1 MGLSCSVPYMS
12 TFYSNF
18 PILLYFCANLE
29 WIEGVAILVAVL
41 VVVFVTAFNDWRKER
56 QFRGLQKLVVGD
68 LCLIKYGDLIPADRI
83 LVRSSDLKIDESS
96 LTGHGGQYGQK

>member
-18 PILLYFCANLE
+18 PILLYFC
-29 WIEGVAILVAVL
+29 
-41 VVVFVTAFNDWRKER
+41 ER
-56 QFRGLQKLVVGD
+56 QFRGLQSKIEKDQRAFVVRNNHIQQIPVTELVVGD